1 VTDLGGWNLPFEEN
15 TITTELPGI
24 GDIPVAQGVVVMGAM
39 VPTPLGVLPCLVFRF
54 DVPGAPMPSIVLL
67 GTPDVIRGTAQLVDQ
82 AAAAAIRKAAQHQ

>member
-67 GTPDVIRGTAQLVDQ
+67 GTPAQLVDQ